1 MRVYEWVSDDT
12 DLQND
17 KIDLAP
23 NWTIILTAIENCISE
38 RKKNSNNMKLL
49 INRQVEQNQ
58 SKRII

>member
-12 DLQND
+12 DLSKRQDRFGTKLDNNFD
-17 KIDLAP
+17 CNIKLHF
-23 NWTIILTAIENCISE
+23 
-38 RKKNSNNMKLL
+38 RKKTSNNMKLL

>member
-38 RKKNSNNMKLL
+38 KKNSNNMKLL
-49 INRQVEQNQ
+49 IYRQVEQNQ